1 MVFGRY
7 PGGVVAAVEVTTERV
22 RVGQTE
28 LYLLKG
34 GAGRPCVVLHG
45 IEGHEGWL
53 SVHEAL
59 AEHATVYAPSHPGYG
74 HTPAPDW
81 LSTIQHQ
88 AIFYT
93 WFLRDAGLQQVDLV
107 GTGMGG
113 WIAAE
118 MAVMCSDRLRSL
130 TLIGAVGVRP
140 EHDEIFDVFIAR
152 WRDVI
157 ERGFADAESS
167 PEYQRIYG
175 GAPIQEYGGIR
186 EAGRTMSMRMCF
198 KPYMYDPALPGM
210 LPKIDVPTLLIHGRE
225 DRIAP
230 VECASLYQGA
240 IPHARL
246 HILENC
252 GHFAHLDRP
261 AEVAQLVSE
270 FIR

>member
-1 MVFGRY
+1 MAFGGY
-7 PGGVVAAVEVTTERV
+7 SGGVVAAAEVTTERIP
-22 RVGQTE
+22 VGQTE

-34 GAGRPCVVLHG
+34 GQGRACLVLHG

-53 SVHEAL
+53 SFHQAL

-81 LSTIQHQ
+81 ISSIQHQ
-88 AIFYT
+88 AVFYL
-93 WFLRDAGLQQVDLV
+93 WFLQASGLDNVDLV
-107 GTGMGG
+107 GTGIGG
-113 WIAAE
+113 WIAAQ

-130 TLIGAVGVRP
+130 TLIDAAGIKP
-140 EHDEIFDVFIAR
+140 EQAEIFDVFIAR

-157 ERGFADAESS
+157 ELGFVDAPTS

-175 GAPIQEYGGIR
+175 ATPIQEFGGIR

-210 LPKIDVPTLLIHGRE
+210 LAKIDVPTLVIHGQN
-225 DRIAP
+225 DRIMP
-230 VECASLYQGA
+230 LECASLYQQA
-240 IPHARL
+240 IPHATL
-246 HILENC
+246 KLLENC

-261 AEVAQLVSE
+261 EDVAQLVSE
-270 FIR
+270 FTR